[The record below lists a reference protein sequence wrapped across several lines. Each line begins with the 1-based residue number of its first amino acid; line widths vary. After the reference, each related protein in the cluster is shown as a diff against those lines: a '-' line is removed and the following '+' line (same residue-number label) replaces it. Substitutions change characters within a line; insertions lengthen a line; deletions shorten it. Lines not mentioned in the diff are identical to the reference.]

1 MRIIAINEAV
11 IPIGAPMRNASIA
24 FGAMTASAVAILT
37 DRKIDGSPLVGFA
50 FDSIGRYAKGGLLR
64 ERFIPRLLA
73 AVPETLLDPDDGLI
87 DPDACW
93 ICMMADE
100 KDGGH
105 GERPGAVGLLDAAL
119 WDLRAKAEERPLWR
133 VLAGRYGAAGA
144 GASIATY
151 ASCGHFRADGDVA
164 PLQRE
169 VSAAIELGYR
179 TVKIKVG
186 GA

>member
-105 GERPGAVGLLDAAL
+105 GERPGAVGLLDAA
-119 WDLRAKAEERPLWR
+119 RARTLMPGNRPPSSR
-133 VLAGRYGAAGA
+133 SGPTSRSAAGRSGPTGA
-144 GASIATY
+144 
-151 ASCGHFRADGDVA
+151 
-164 PLQRE
+164 
-169 VSAAIELGYR
+169 
-179 TVKIKVG
+179 
-186 GA
+186 